1 MNVLFLMISFP
12 ENSKGSNL
20 YTDLAQEF
28 YRNGHHVYVA
38 TLLENKY
45 GRNTCLQEEQ
55 GLKVLRIKSGDLFN
69 VGAIRKGLSTI
80 RLPAIFKQAINEY
93 FKGVKYDLVVYPTP
107 PITFASVANYI
118 KKRDRC
124 KTYLI
129 LRDIFPQNA
138 RDLGMISGGPVF
150 AYFRMLEKKL
160 YAISDHIGCMSK
172 GNIEYVMKHNR
183 EVSRDKL
190 ELLPNWK
197 KVNRK
202 SDGINTA
209 IKAKYG
215 LENKFVA
222 IFGGNLG
229 KPQELDF
236 LLELAAL
243 YRQQEDIAFLII
255 GDGTERQ
262 RLEAKI
268 REMSLENVLLK
279 EKVPTSDYDELV
291 RVCDIGL
298 INLNRHFTIPNI
310 PSKTLSYFEAGIP
323 ILAAVDRNTDYADI
337 LAEAQAGLCSVTG
350 ELEEYRK
357 NFDKLYRNESLRKRL
372 GMNGRDYLD
381 KHWTVEQAYATI
393 KKHLSNG

>member
-12 ENSKGSNL
+12 ESSKGSNL

-28 YRNGHHVYVA
+28 HRNGNEVYVA
-38 TLLENKY
+38 TLLESKY
-45 GRNTCLQEEQ
+45 GRDTCLQDEQ
-55 GLKVLRIKSGDLFN
+55 GLNVLRIKCGDLFN

-80 RLPAIFKQAINEY
+80 RLPGIFKQAINTY
-93 FKGVKYDLVVYPTP
+93 FKGVKFDLVIYPTP

-118 KKRDRC
+118 KRRDRC
-124 KTYLI
+124 KSYLI

-160 YAISDHIGCMSK
+160 YTISDHIGCMSK
-172 GNIEYVMKHNR
+172 GNVEYVMTHNQQVKR
-183 EVSRDKL
+183 EKL

-197 KVNRK
+197 KVNRESNK
-202 SDGINTA
+202 PNIA
-209 IKAKYG
+209 IKKKYG

-243 YRQQEDIAFLII
+243 YRERDEIAFLII

-262 RLEAKI
+262 RLQAKI
-268 REMSLENVLLK
+268 HKMALNNVLLK
-279 EKVPTSDYDELV
+279 ERVPTSDYDALV
-291 RVCDIGL
+291 GVCDIGL

-323 ILAAVDRNTDYADI
+323 ILAAVDRSTDFGGI
-337 LAEAQAGLCSVTG
+337 LEEAQAGLCSVTG
-350 ELEEYRK
+350 ELEEYRE
-357 NFDKLYRNESLRKRL
+357 NFEKLYRDESLRKRL
-372 GMNGRDYLD
+372 GRNGRNYLD
-381 KHWTVEQAYATI
+381 KNLTVEQAYTNI
-393 KKHLSNG
+393 KRHLSNG